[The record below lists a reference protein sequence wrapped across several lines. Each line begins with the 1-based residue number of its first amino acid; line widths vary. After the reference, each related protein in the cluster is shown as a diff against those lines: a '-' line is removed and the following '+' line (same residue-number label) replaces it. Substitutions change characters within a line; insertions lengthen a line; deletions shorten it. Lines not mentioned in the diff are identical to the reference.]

1 MSQTLGARL
10 RHRREQQG
18 IALATIAERTKIKAS
33 LLAALERDDVSQW
46 PTGIFRRS
54 FVRGYAEAIGL
65 DADAVVQEFQTV
77 HHQHDDIEAAAAA
90 LAAVTGDTRGNP
102 RPPTRIGT
110 MLRSAIAAVS
120 QRRRLHGDEAQGHDG
135 DTASD
140 ERLPI
145 GIGSPATAAP
155 SPQPPTTDRA
165 GEMDVVSPPPDEPGW
180 SDPDLPA
187 VARLCTEFARVEHV
201 DQVQPLLRDAAG
213 ILDATGVIVWVWDE
227 FALHLRPALAH
238 GYSHRVLAQLPA
250 VERDA
255 DNPTA
260 AAFRSASAIGL
271 SDEAGGALVVPL
283 LASTGCVGVLAL
295 ELPRGSETSRTVRAV
310 AAIFAAMLV
319 QLTGGA
325 GPADAGVDAEES
337 APPVYSSSASMAARS
352 GP

>member
-18 IALATIAERTKIKAS
+18 IALTTIAEQTKIKAS

-77 HHQHDDIEAAAAA
+77 HPQPDDIEAAAAA
-90 LAAVTGDTRGNP
+90 LAAATGETWSHD

-120 QRRRLHGDEAQGHDG
+120 PRRRVHVPDGQGHDG
-135 DTASD
+135 ETASID
-140 ERLPI
+140 RTAGTI
-145 GIGSPATAAP
+145 GAPATVEAAAEP
-155 SPQPPTTDRA
+155 RTIDRA
-165 GEMDVVSPPPDEPGW
+165 DDVAVVPPALNELVP

-187 VARLCTEFARVEHV
+187 VARLCTEFACIEHV

-227 FALHLRPALAH
+227 CALHLRPALAH

-260 AAFRSASAIGL
+260 AAFRSASAIGV

-310 AAIFAAMLV
+310 ATIFAAMFV
-319 QLTGGA
+319 QLTGGVA
-325 GPADAGVDAEES
+325 GPAGVGVGAQAAAS
-337 APPVYSSSASMAARS
+337 PV
-352 GP
+352 